1 MFISLVLPDQLRD
14 VASIWNFFELMV
26 FSIYSALQY
35 IFTYKNE
42 KYYKT
47 TIIGQKIL
55 HTLLTWN
62 ANGILNSFNGKK
74 LVFNLE
80 FMNGRHQKEYILKV
94 KSVNECQYTSA
105 I

>member
-26 FSIYSALQY
+26 FSIYSALQQ
-35 IFTYKNE
+35 IFAYKNE

-47 TIIGQKIL
+47 TIKGQKIL
-55 HTLLTWN
+55 HTLLSWN
-62 ANGILNSFNGKK
+62 ANGILNFFNSKK
-74 LVFNLE
+74 LVFKSDIL
-80 FMNGRHQKEYILKV
+80 NGQHQKEYILQV
-94 KSVNECQYTSA
+94 KSVNECQHTSA